1 LQVSDPSEVALTD
14 AIRLSLQKYISN
26 LDQREVAVAT
36 TGLLHYMDN
45 KKYIYYCLL
54 VFSMNITLHLKVVL
68 YYIYRIKRDHL
79 GFFVFVFVIGPQRP
93 CDINICTIAYGSS
106 LVAISSQGA
115 TSWQLTIGITYG
127 SYQELWYLPAT
138 MEALNSCYHHYS

>member
-26 LDQREVAVAT
+26 SDQREVAVAT
-36 TGLLHYMDN
+36 TGLLHYMDNN

-54 VFSMNITLHLKVVL
+54 VFSMNITLHFKVVL

-79 GFFVFVFVIGPQRP
+79 GVFFFFFFGNRTPE
-93 CDINICTIAYGSS
+93 T
-106 LVAISSQGA
+106 L
-115 TSWQLTIGITYG
+115 
-127 SYQELWYLPAT
+127 
-138 MEALNSCYHHYS
+138 